1 MRICTT
7 ILLIAFAV
15 LCNVSAAKAKRTDDI
30 VILKNGDR
38 LTGEVKGLSR
48 GELRFKADYMAEA
61 VRLDWA
67 RVKLLESKDRFLV
80 YLTDGKLLTDFVRLV
95 AANAN
100 ETENFIIGLD
110 RSALRVRQLDVLRI
124 MPVEEK
130 FWSQLT
136 GNVDFGLSF
145 TSGNDQYQTELNA
158 SATYRRDK
166 DSVTA
171 TVDSVFS
178 GQTEGS
184 SSARKEFT
192 LNYERQLTPRWYVG
206 GLFDLLSSD
215 QQRLQLRTTV
225 GGLIGRNVVQ
235 TERTRMSVFGG
246 LAGTRENYSAIIAQ
260 DRKSNIDAITGIDF
274 TTFRFTTTDVTSRFI
289 VFPSLT
295 TPGRFRLQLTTDWRL
310 KLAKD
315 LYWGLHLYEN
325 LDTKPP
331 VRADKNDFGISSSVG
346 WKF

>member
-1 MRICTT
+1 LRISLT
-7 ILLIAFAV
+7 LVVIAFAV
-15 LCNVSAAKAKRTDDI
+15 LFNVSSANAKRTDDV

-38 LTGEVKGLSR
+38 MTGEVKGLSR

-61 VRLDWA
+61 VRLDWV
-67 RVKLLESKDRFLV
+67 RVKSLESKDRFLV

-95 AANAN
+95 SSNHTA
-100 ETENFIIGLD
+100 TENFSIGLNS
-110 RSALRVRQLDVLRI
+110 SAMRVRQLDVLRI
-124 MPVEEK
+124 VPVEEK
-130 FWSQLT
+130 FWSQLE
-136 GNVDFGLSF
+136 GNIDFGFNF
-145 TSGNDQYQTELNA
+145 TSGNDQYSTELNA

-166 DSVTA
+166 DTVTA
-171 TVDSVFS
+171 SVDSVFS
-178 GQTEGS
+178 GQSEGS
-184 SSARKEFT
+184 STARKEFT
-192 LNYERQLTPRWYVG
+192 LNYQRQLSPRWYVG

-215 QQRLQLRTTV
+215 QQSLQLRTTV
-225 GGLIGRNVVQ
+225 GGLVGRNVVQ

-246 LAGTRENYSAIIAQ
+246 VAGTRENYSAVVAQ
-260 DRKSNIDAITGIDF
+260 DRTTNADAIAGVDF

-295 TPGRFRLQLTTDWRL
+295 TPGRFRLQLNTDWRL

-331 VRADKNDFGISSSVG
+331 VRADKNDFGISTSLG